1 MDSHTIFTEV
11 ESRLEAADERLDFHA
26 VEAGVR
32 QEDDWWYVP
41 VITQMK
47 GGRPVAREFA
57 VGILARV
64 ETALFEDEHVN
75 VLLIPSQP

>member
-1 MDSHTIFTEV
+1 MDSVAIFEEV
-11 ESRLEAADERLDFHA
+11 EERLLKIDERVDFHA
-26 VEAGVR
+26 VEVGV
-32 QEDDWWYVP
+32 QQDDDWWYVP

-57 VGILARV
+57 VGILARI
-64 ETALFEDEHVN
+64 EAALFEDKHVN